1 LEPILSDPRIFGVN
15 LYEAGLGG
23 RVEALFEELLAGP
36 GAVADALGRYT
47 A

>member
-36 GAVADALGRYT
+36 GAVADALSRYT